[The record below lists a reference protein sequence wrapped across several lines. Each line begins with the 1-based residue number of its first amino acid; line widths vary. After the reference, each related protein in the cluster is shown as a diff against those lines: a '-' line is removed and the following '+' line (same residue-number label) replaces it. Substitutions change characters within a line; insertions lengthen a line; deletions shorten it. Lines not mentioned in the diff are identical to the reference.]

1 VPGFLRRDHDEV
13 SVEDEREALRRQRAA
28 MVEELD
34 RLKRE
39 LSERVA
45 AVREKE
51 RQLDEALGRTGLA
64 AGGKGQGQGPVET
77 NHRGRELD
85 AREAALAE
93 RERALTAREALP
105 VPDAHA
111 DELARI
117 ETRLTELRDAE
128 RAFLRTQEELAARSE
143 AVSARERLV
152 ADRERE
158 VDELEDRAG
167 LGPTRSELSELESRL
182 RRLESRGTVPS
193 EDTQSFAA
201 GLEGLRRRGTKR
213 PTSS

>member
-1 VPGFLRRDHDEV
+1 MPGFLRRDHDEV

-28 MVEELD
+28 MAEELD

-64 AGGKGQGQGPVET
+64 AGGQGQGPVET